1 MKQTAF
7 LDQLYNDVNS
17 VILSRQH
24 PVTGL
29 LPASTSVNTHGDYT
43 DAWVRDNVYSIICV
57 WGLSL
62 AYRHEGDSIR
72 SDQLEQAC
80 IKLMRGLL
88 QAMMRQAAK
97 VEQFKQTQDRLDALH
112 AKYDTASGLEVVAD
126 DAWGHLQIDATS
138 VYMLMLA
145 QMTASGFRIV
155 CTLSEVD
162 FIQNLVYYVSTAYR
176 VADYGIWERGN
187 KINNGKTEINASS
200 VGMAKA
206 ALQALDGLNLFG
218 QGADPRAIIHT
229 IPDAVSRARST
240 LAALLPRESLSKEV
254 DSALLSIIGYPAFA
268 VGDQALVQKTRQE
281 ILSKLEGR
289 YGCKRFLWD
298 GHQTLL
304 EDSSR
309 IHYEHSELVN
319 FEHVESEW
327 PLFFT
332 YLYLSSLFDG
342 DADAAAH
349 YRERLEALTVDVDG
363 HKLLPELYYVPEDK
377 ITAEKRRPH
386 SQERVPN
393 ENIPLVWAQS
403 LYLTGR
409 MLDEG
414 LISEDDLDPLR
425 MRRRATR
432 YINSEVALVVLAEN
446 DDVKAQLSDQGV
458 IAETLEDIG
467 PIAVVSATHLVE
479 AYTQV
484 GANEALG
491 LSGRPRR
498 RLQSLATSQTYR
510 INQQMVLCLSWLQS
524 EYGDYRKFDTQLVVE
539 KVKREIRHIRQ
550 HWYHNE
556 VAVFTLMI
564 DQMTCMVPDVVE
576 LFQALRDMQLRSE
589 HEQVGYASASL
600 AYRASR
606 VNSLTIPGLCIAP
619 LVARS
624 HPHLIETC
632 QLDTEMAT
640 GEAETLIRRLIN
652 SHNEQD
658 NLQTI
663 KAYFLAAPPKTVTEK
678 DQGSEPVRDKGQVT
692 PESPEA
698 KLQITDPVHR
708 ELLKRLYLNAQY
720 RQHWSV
726 ARFCFGLL
734 DYSHVGLADSLINL
748 NARHM
753 SVTIGQGV
761 SPGLSPLSPL
771 ADEAI
776 TQEISRDIADPLE
789 KVLLQEL
796 IVTLGSL
803 LRTEAELFDGL
814 RTLQLRNLILVC
826 ADLAG
831 DDDAEVQ
838 QALAELAKLSPCTL
852 YHRVRD
858 ILLAQKEHFSY
869 GVRHS
874 FKVDAG
880 GHTDIYEATSQ
891 PISAV
896 GTDWLEWRIARGMLT
911 GFDSTFLKSIWQS
924 LAHASSLVFGEQAS
938 PDSVLDCDMVRGS
951 MTPGEESFAKLL
963 DQLLQPLHPAYY
975 KSTVVEALYAFA
987 EYCVDY
993 PAKRFK
999 EPINLSLLIE
1009 RAAELYVNEEA
1020 MEQAEE
1026 RNLDLMMQLPPHL
1039 THIYFKKALAGL
1051 DQEDMDSVKAT

>member
-7 LDQLYNDVNS
+7 LDQLYSEVNT

-62 AYRHEGDSIR
+62 AYRHEGDHIR

-88 QAMMRQAAK
+88 QAMMRQSAK
-97 VEQFKQTQDRLDALH
+97 VEYFKITQDRLDSLH
-112 AKYDTASGLEVVAD
+112 AKYDTSTGLEVVAD

-138 VYMLMLA
+138 VFMLMLA
-145 QMTASGFRIV
+145 QMTASGLRIV

-162 FIQNLVYYVSTAYR
+162 FVQNLVYYVSTAYR

-218 QGADPRAIIHT
+218 KGADPKAVIHT

-268 VGDQALVQKTRQE
+268 VGDQEVIRKTRQE
-281 ILSKLEGR
+281 ILTKLEGR

-298 GHQTLL
+298 GHQTEL

-309 IHYEHSELVN
+309 IHYEHSELAN

-332 YLYLSSLFDG
+332 YLYLSALFDG
-342 DADAAAH
+342 DTETAAH
-349 YRERLEALTVDVDG
+349 YRARLEALTVEVDG
-363 HKLLPELYYVPEDK
+363 QKLLPELYLVPKDK
-377 ITAEKRRPH
+377 IAAEKRHPH
-386 SQERVPN
+386 SQERLPN

-403 LYLTGR
+403 LYLTGL

-432 YINSEVALVVLAEN
+432 YINAEVALVVLAEN
-446 DDVKAQLSDQGV
+446 DEVKRQLSDHGV
-458 IAETLEDIG
+458 IAETLEDIR

-479 AYTQV
+479 AYTRV
-484 GANEALG
+484 GANDALG
-491 LSGRPRR
+491 LTGRPRR

-510 INQQMVLCLSWLQS
+510 INEQMVLCLSWLQS
-524 EYGDYRKFDTQLVVE
+524 EYGDYRKFDARLVIE

-564 DQMTCMVPDVVE
+564 DQMTCMVPDAGK
-576 LFQALRDMQLRSE
+576 LFLALRDMQLRSE

-600 AYRASR
+600 AFRASR
-606 VNSLTIPGLCIAP
+606 VNSLTIPEVCIAP
-619 LVARS
+619 LVPRS
-624 HPHLIETC
+624 HPHLIDTC
-632 QLDTEMAT
+632 KLDAKVFT
-640 GEAETLIRRLIN
+640 GEAEILIHRLIN
-652 SHNEQD
+652 SHNERE
-658 NLQTI
+658 NLKAI
-663 KAYFLAAPPKTVTEK
+663 KAFFDVGTDKSGAKHSLEEKAEAVEKTVE
-678 DQGSEPVRDKGQVT
+678 SEPDH
-692 PESPEA
+692 
-698 KLQITDPVHR
+698 LQK
-708 ELLKRLYLNAQY
+708 ELLSKLYLNAQY

-726 ARFCFGLL
+726 ARFCFGMLN
-734 DYSHVGLADSLINL
+734 YSHVGLADSLTNL
-748 NARHM
+748 NSRHM
-753 SVTIGQGV
+753 SVTIGQKAPV
-761 SPGLSPLSPL
+761 NLSAVSPL
-771 ADEAI
+771 ADEAVS
-776 TQEISRDIADPLE
+776 QEIARHVKDPLE
-789 KVLLQEL
+789 RVLYQEL
-796 IVTLGSL
+796 LVTLGSL
-803 LRTEAELFDGL
+803 LRTESELFEGL
-814 RTLQLRNLILVC
+814 RTLQLRNLVLVC
-826 ADLAG
+826 AELKDDSTLEIKKALVELAG
-831 DDDAEVQ
+831 
-838 QALAELAKLSPCTL
+838 LSPSAL
-852 YHRVRD
+852 YHRVRN
-858 ILLAQKEHFSY
+858 ILSAQKEHFSY

-880 GHTDIYEATSQ
+880 GHADIYEGVML

-911 GFDSTFLKSIWQS
+911 GFDSTFLKSIWKS
-924 LAHASSLVFGEQAS
+924 LAHAKSLIFGEQAS
-938 PDSVLDCDMVRGS
+938 PDSILECDIVRGS
-951 MTPGEESFAKLL
+951 MTPGEESFARLI

-975 KSTVVEALYAFA
+975 KSTVIEALYAFA
-987 EYCVDY
+987 EYCTDH
-993 PAKRFK
+993 PTRRFE

-1009 RAAELYVNEEA
+1009 SAAELYVVEEA
-1020 MEQAEE
+1020 MEQSEE
-1026 RNLDLMMQLPPHL
+1026 RNLDLLMQLPPHL

-1051 DQEDMDSVKAT
+1051 GQVEMETTEAG